1 MKGVYFVKQNVPQ
14 LLLLERISFDR
25 LIFNI
30 ILTMRYGLLQPIR
43 LFYMPASPLKS
54 QQREKTQ
61 MNGFDQGTGRASAIL
76 RLAPVGKS
84 KGGEISYQDIETS
97 MRSLNG
103 VLNTMINH
111 VNHTIKVDYDPSRV
125 TLEQVREKLRVL
137 RGV

>member
-1 MKGVYFVKQNVPQ
+1 
-14 LLLLERISFDR
+14 
-25 LIFNI
+25 
-30 ILTMRYGLLQPIR
+30 
-43 LFYMPASPLKS
+43 
-54 QQREKTQ
+54 